1 MRKSNTI
8 DLTQGSIMKK
18 MIAFAVPIMLGN
30 ILQQLYNVAD
40 RVVVGQFAANGE
52 VALAAVG
59 ATSSLINLILA
70 MFNGLAVG
78 INVLCANLL
87 GAKKEKELRDNMH
100 TSVLLAAI
108 CGLGVGLL
116 GAVASKGILKLM
128 DTPADVL
135 EQATVYMRIY
145 FIGVPALLVYNFG
158 AGIMRAFGDTKRPM
172 YILLVSGL
180 VNVILNVVLVVVFKR
195 GVDGVAIATA
205 VSQLLSAIVVMKI
218 LFDQKDQYGLKARE
232 LKIHKKQLVAVVRI
246 GIPSGFGSMAFSLS
260 NVIMQSAANSFNSAA
275 VIAGKTAAMDIAA
288 IIYQVQA
295 ALYAT
300 CVSFSGQCYGAGL
313 YKRIDKLVIKAT
325 LICEAAFAAMAVF
338 CTIFPRQLISLFNSN
353 PDVIDVGVLLLLLQI
368 WGYLLYAPSEMF
380 LGCLRG
386 MKLAIM
392 PSMLNMIAICVPRL
406 IWIWFIFPLNRTV
419 MMLYLCYPISW
430 LISSTLQASYY
441 YIYRKKMN
449 RQLVSKE

>member
-1 MRKSNTI
+1 MRKSHAI
-8 DLTQGSIMKK
+8 DLTHGSIMKK

-59 ATSSLINLILA
+59 STSSLINLILA
-70 MFNGLAVG
+70 LFNGLAVG
-78 INVLCANLL
+78 VNVLCANLL
-87 GAKKEKELRDNMH
+87 GAKREKELRENMH
-100 TSVLLAAI
+100 TSMLLAVI
-108 CGLGVGLL
+108 SGLAVGLL
-116 GAVASKGILKLM
+116 GIVLSKAVLQLM

-135 EQATVYMRIY
+135 NAATLYMQIY
-145 FIGVPALLVYNFG
+145 FMGVPALLVYNFG

-180 VNVILNVVLVVVFKR
+180 VNVILNVVLVVGFKR

-205 VSQLLSAIVVMKI
+205 VSQLLAAIVVLKI
-218 LFDQKDQYGLKARE
+218 LFDRKDQYGLTVKQ
-232 LKIHKKQLVAVVRI
+232 LKIHKKQLIAVVRV

-260 NVIMQSAANSFNSAA
+260 NVLMQSAVNSFDSAA
-275 VIAGKTAAMDIAA
+275 VIAGKTAAMDITA

-313 YKRIDKLVIKAT
+313 LKRIDKLVVKAC
-325 LICEAAFAAMAVF
+325 LVCEVAFATMAVV
-338 CTIFPRQLISLFNSN
+338 CTIFPRQLIALFNSN
-353 PDVIDVGVLLLLLQI
+353 PDVIDVGVMLLLLQI

-386 MKLAIM
+386 MKLAVM
-392 PSMLNMIAICVPRL
+392 PSMLNLIAICVPRL
-406 IWIWFIFPLNRTV
+406 IWIWFIFPLNPTLL
-419 MMLYLCYPISW
+419 MLYLCYPISW
-430 LISSTLQASYY
+430 TISSTFQGTYY
-441 YIYRKKMN
+441 FIYRKKLD
-449 RQLVSKE
+449 RQEKQV

>member
-1 MRKSNTI
+1 MRKSHAI
-8 DLTQGSIMKK
+8 DLTRGSIMKK

-59 ATSSLINLILA
+59 STSSLINLILG

-78 INVLCANLL
+78 VNVLCANLL
-87 GAKKEKELRDNMH
+87 GAKKEKELRENMH

-108 CGLGVGLL
+108 SGLAVGLL
-116 GAVASKGILKLM
+116 GIVLSKAVLQMM

-135 EQATVYMRIY
+135 SAATLYMQIY
-145 FIGVPALLVYNFG
+145 FMGVPALLVYNFG

-172 YILLVSGL
+172 YILLVSGI
-180 VNVILNVVLVVVFKR
+180 VNVILNVVLVVGFKR

-205 VSQLLSAIVVMKI
+205 ISQLLAAIVVLKI
-218 LFDQKDQYGLKARE
+218 LFDPKDQYALAVKQ
-232 LKIHKKQLVAVVRI
+232 LKIHKKQLTAVIRV
-246 GIPSGFGSMAFSLS
+246 GVPSGFGSMAFSLS
-260 NVIMQSAANSFNSAA
+260 NVLMQSAVNSFNSAA
-275 VIAGKTAAMDIAA
+275 IIAGKTAAMDITA

-313 YKRIDKLVIKAT
+313 HKRIDKLVGKAC
-325 LICEAAFAAMAVF
+325 LICEVAFAAMAVV
-338 CTIFPRQLISLFNSN
+338 CTIFPRQLVALFNSN
-353 PDVIDVGVLLLLLQI
+353 PDVIDVGVMLLLLQI

-392 PSMLNMIAICVPRL
+392 PSMLNLIAICVPRL
-406 IWIWFIFPLNRTV
+406 IWIWFIFPLKPTLL
-419 MMLYLCYPISW
+419 MLYLCYPISW
-430 LISSTLQASYY
+430 TISSTLQGMY
-441 YIYRKKMN
+441 YILYRKKLD
-449 RQLVSKE
+449 RQAQKA

>member
-1 MRKSNTI
+1 MRKSNTM

-18 MIAFAVPIMLGN
+18 MIAFAVPIMLGS

-52 VALAAVG
+52 VGLAAVG
-59 ATSSLINLILA
+59 ATSSLINLILG

-78 INVLCANLL
+78 VNVLCANLL

-108 CGLGVGLL
+108 SGLAVGLL
-116 GAVASKGILKLM
+116 GIASSKVVLRLM

-135 EQATVYMRIY
+135 DQATLYMRIY
-145 FIGVPALLVYNFG
+145 FMGVPALLVYNFG
-158 AGIMRAFGDTKRPM
+158 AGIMRAYGDTKRPM

-180 VNVILNVVLVVVFKR
+180 VNVVLNVALVVGFKR

-205 VSQLLSAIVVMKI
+205 VSQLLAAIVVLKI
-218 LFDQKDQYGLKARE
+218 LFDPKDQYGLAVKE
-232 LKIHKKQLVAVVRI
+232 LKIHKKQLSAVVRI

-260 NVIMQSAANSFNSAA
+260 NVIMQSAVNSFNSAA
-275 VIAGKTAAMDIAA
+275 IIAGKTAAMDITAL
-288 IIYQVQA
+288 IYQVQA

-313 YKRIDKLVIKAT
+313 YKRIDKLVVKAC
-325 LICEAAFAAMAVF
+325 IVCEAAFAGMAVV
-338 CTIFPRQLISLFNSN
+338 CTVFPRQLISLFNSN
-353 PDVIDVGVLLLLLQI
+353 PDVIDIGVMLLLLQI

-386 MKLAIM
+386 MKLAVM
-392 PSMLNMIAICVPRL
+392 PSVLNLIAICVPRL

-419 MMLYLCYPISW
+419 LMLYLCYPISW
-430 LISSTLQASYY
+430 VISSTLQGSYY
-441 YIYRKKMN
+441 YLYRKKLN
-449 RQLVSKE
+449 RQPEQN